1 MAMSFA
7 ERMKAR
13 QAELAAGKATTPL
26 IAEPTPAPAPTPDP
40 SGLLARLRAKAPAA
54 PTPAAAPVAAP
65 TPAPAPT
72 KEAAPAVE
80 PLPKVIQ
87 AFNALNRER
96 PTTLGESLSGMPPE
110 EAVIRIQQRIQ
121 DMSELEDGT
130 AIRLEM
136 EHLSDMLLAN
146 PSACLYLLDEDLGLC
161 VRALRK
167 MTNNRV
173 AADMGRAK
181 TTKKAA
187 SSLSKPLTAADIQ
200 AALDD
205 L

>member
-13 QAELAAGKATTPL
+13 QAELAAGKASTPL
-26 IAEPTPAPAPTPDP
+26 VTEPTPAPTPAPAPTPEP
-40 SGLLARLRAKAPAA
+40 SGLLARLKAKAPTPTAA
-54 PTPAAAPVAAP
+54 PT
-65 TPAPAPT
+65 TT
-72 KEAAPAVE
+72 KEVE

-87 AFNALNRER
+87 AFNALNKEK

-136 EHLSDMLLAN
+136 EQLSEMLLAN

-181 TTKKAA
+181 TTKKA
-187 SSLSKPLTAADIQ
+187 STSLSKPLTAADIQ

>member
-13 QAELAAGKATTPL
+13 QAELAAGKASTPL
-26 IAEPTPAPAPTPDP
+26 VTEPTPAPTPAPAPTPEP
-40 SGLLARLRAKAPAA
+40 SGLLARLKAKAPTPIAPTAPTPTAA
-54 PTPAAAPVAAP
+54 PT
-65 TPAPAPT
+65 TT
-72 KEAAPAVE
+72 KEVE

-87 AFNALNRER
+87 AFNALNKEK

-136 EHLSDMLLAN
+136 EQLSEMLLAN

>member
-26 IAEPTPAPAPTPDP
+26 VAEPTPAPAPVAAPAPTPEP
-40 SGLLARLRAKAPAA
+40 SGLLARLKAKATPSPTAPTPTAA
-54 PTPAAAPVAAP
+54 PT
-65 TPAPAPT
+65 TT
-72 KEAAPAVE
+72 KEVE
-80 PLPKVIQ
+80 PLPKIIQ
-87 AFNALNRER
+87 AFNALNKEK

-146 PSACLYLLDEDLGLC
+146 PSACLYLLDGDLGLC

-181 TTKKAA
+181 TTKKA
-187 SSLSKPLTAADIQ
+187 STSLSKPLSAADIQ